1 MAVIENL
8 GNDVAE
14 APAAVTEKVILDPGD
29 KNNAAAVKVV
39 SNEDPKPTPVLQTI
53 PAPIPSPKTPQ
64 EQAKVA
70 VRPLHDFPL
79 PYRNGVHVYRKDQ
92 IITDPLLVEYMLKH
106 NCPVVKV
113 EEKVDYQVCP
123 KCFHHF

>member
-1 MAVIENL
+1 MPVIKNL

-14 APAAVTEKVILDPGD
+14 APAAVTAPQTPLPPVAP
-29 KNNAAAVKVV
+29 
-39 SNEDPKPTPVLQTI
+39 PKAQ
-53 PAPIPSPKTPQ
+53 
-64 EQAKVA
+64 QAKIA

-92 IITDPLLVEYMLKH
+92 IITDPLLVEYMLKN
-106 NCPVVKV
+106 NCPVVRV